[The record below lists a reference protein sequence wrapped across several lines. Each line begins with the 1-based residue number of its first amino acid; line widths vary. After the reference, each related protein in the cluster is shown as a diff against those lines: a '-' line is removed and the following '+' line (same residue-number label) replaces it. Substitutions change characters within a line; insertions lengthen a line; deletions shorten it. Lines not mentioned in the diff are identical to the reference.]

1 MTALFWRG
9 VILAQ
14 LVLAMVAAWY
24 AAPILSRAWQLEQW
38 LVAAI
43 SAVVFIAVIQLT
55 FAVGTLLVAAAY
67 EARSTLVSGSV
78 LSGSARRLRVACS
91 EAAVFAVCQ
100 CLMAIEPWLSMTH
113 SAGPR
118 GNLRPV
124 LLLHGVLCN
133 RAVWWLLRRRLVAAG
148 FGPVRAVNLE
158 PAHASIDL
166 LAIQARQA
174 IVALSAE
181 VSAVPVVVVAHSM
194 GGLVARAA
202 LSAMDQEI
210 DTPPVAQVI
219 TLGTPH
225 RGSET
230 ARLCRGAACRQMRIG
245 SSWLAALNLERP
257 HRRVTAMTSIYSIDD
272 NLVVPRASARLPGS
286 QALAVTGIGHFGLLW
301 SRQVAKLVIQQ
312 LESTAPSVARVSQ

>member
-1 MTALFWRG
+1 M
-9 VILAQ
+9 
-14 LVLAMVAAWY
+14 
-24 AAPILSRAWQLEQW
+24 
-38 LVAAI
+38 
-43 SAVVFIAVIQLT
+43 
-55 FAVGTLLVAAAY
+55 
-67 EARSTLVSGSV
+67 
-78 LSGSARRLRVACS
+78 
-91 EAAVFAVCQ
+91 
-100 CLMAIEPWLSMTH
+100 
-113 SAGPR
+113 
-118 GNLRPV
+118 
-124 LLLHGVLCN
+124 
-133 RAVWWLLRRRLVAAG
+133 
-148 FGPVRAVNLE
+148 
-158 PAHASIDL
+158 
-166 LAIQARQA
+166 
-174 IVALSAE
+174 
-181 VSAVPVVVVAHSM
+181 PVVVVAHSM